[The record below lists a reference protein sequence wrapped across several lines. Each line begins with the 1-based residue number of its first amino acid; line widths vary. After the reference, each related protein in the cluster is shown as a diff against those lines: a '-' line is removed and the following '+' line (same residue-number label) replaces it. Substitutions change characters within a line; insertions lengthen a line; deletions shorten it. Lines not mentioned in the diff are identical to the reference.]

1 MRPSISVI
9 IVTYNGQRVIKKCLS
24 TLLESKKW
32 LDNIIIVDNHSTDKT
47 SQILEEYG
55 EQIQL
60 ISLENNIGFGQANN
74 IGIVEALKRGSDYL
88 LLLNQD
94 VYFDGINLPLFLE
107 RSVESQEKN
116 IGAFCPIHINQSREQ
131 LDYNF
136 KTFLFKNN
144 ASSLIDAYFLNSI
157 DSERSFKIDF
167 ANAAIWLLPKRTIE
181 IIGGFDP
188 IFFHYGED
196 RNYANRMRHSNL
208 SIHVIPNTYAVH
220 DRQQEDGGY
229 KKENLAQ
236 FQFLVES
243 TDPNANYPI
252 ISLLARIF
260 YRNYITR
267 TGGKPKVIMKTIKDS
282 YLSLIK
288 LRRARQRKKSYR
300 SSIPFRF
307 LDYPS

>member
-1 MRPSISVI
+1 MHPSVSVI
-9 IVTYNGQRVIKKCLS
+9 IVTYNGQKVIKECIS
-24 TLLESKKW
+24 NLLQSSEW
-32 LDNIIIVDNHSTDKT
+32 LKRLIIVDNHSTDNT
-47 SQILEEYG
+47 LQILAEFK
-55 EQIQL
+55 EQIQIIPL
-60 ISLENNIGFGQANN
+60 DTNIGFGQANN
-74 IGIVEALKRGSDYL
+74 IGIVEALKQGSDYL

-94 VYFDGINLPLFLE
+94 VYFDGINLPIFLK

-116 IGAFCPIHINQSREQ
+116 IGAFCPIHVDQSQEQ

-144 ASSLIDAYFLNSI
+144 ASSLIDAYFLNSVE
-157 DSERSFKIDF
+157 SERSFKIDF

-181 IIGGFDP
+181 IVGGFDP

-220 DRQQEDGGY
+220 DRQQEDGNY